1 MLSRAVA
8 TGENSAALKQRLAKV
23 QQEVRRRPKEKEM
36 KISLRTVNK
45 GDIKKGLFILHGIE
59 FLPARAAPKQP
70 WPTAFSL
77 DRPRRVATEIS
88 VKPEMIAE
96 AVIALGEAQAV
107 LEKVP
112 TRSTSSIRFSFI
124 PKVSITP

>member
-45 GDIKKGLFILHGIE
+45 GDIKKGLLSYMELNSCQREQLRNSLGQPH
-59 FLPARAAPKQP
+59 FLWIDPGA
-70 WPTAFSL
+70 W
-77 DRPRRVATEIS
+77 RR
-88 VKPEMIAE
+88 KY
-96 AVIALGEAQAV
+96 L
-107 LEKVP
+107 LNRK
-112 TRSTSSIRFSFI
+112 
-124 PKVSITP
+124 

>member
-1 MLSRAVA
+1 
-8 TGENSAALKQRLAKV
+8 
-23 QQEVRRRPKEKEM
+23 
-36 KISLRTVNK
+36 
-45 GDIKKGLFILHGIE
+45 
-59 FLPARAAPKQP
+59 
-70 WPTAFSL
+70 
-77 DRPRRVATEIS
+77 
-88 VKPEMIAE
+88 MIAE